1 MRCHKKMI
9 YEIFIIKEGGQCLL
23 RKAISDSEKIRID
36 EDLFSSF
43 TCAIRSFANELM
55 ETVQTIELK
64 QFKLVFFSFEKL
76 FLIAIS
82 DRFEDNLEVTHK
94 LALLANDFKRKF
106 NQYITTWSGNLT
118 DFNGFEE
125 RIASFLSY
133 NQSISQFS

>member
-1 MRCHKKMI
+1 MI

-76 FLIAIS
+76 LIFQNAYSSHKYYIIIPRNEYCRVAFITPPPVIS
-82 DRFEDNLEVTHK
+82 
-94 LALLANDFKRKF
+94 LLSTVK
-106 NQYITTWSGNLT
+106 
-118 DFNGFEE
+118 
-125 RIASFLSY
+125 
-133 NQSISQFS
+133 

>member
-1 MRCHKKMI
+1 MI

-23 RKAISDSEKIRID
+23 RKSISDSEKIRID

-43 TCAIRSFANELM
+43 TCAIRNFASELR

-64 QFKLVFFSFEKL
+64 QRKLVFFSLEKL
-76 FLIAIS
+76 LLIAVS
-82 DRFEDNLEVTHK
+82 DKFEDNFDIKRK

-106 NQYITTWSGNLT
+106 NRHITSWSGNLT

-125 RIASFLSY
+125 RIAFLLSHD
-133 NQSISQFS
+133 QTISHFS